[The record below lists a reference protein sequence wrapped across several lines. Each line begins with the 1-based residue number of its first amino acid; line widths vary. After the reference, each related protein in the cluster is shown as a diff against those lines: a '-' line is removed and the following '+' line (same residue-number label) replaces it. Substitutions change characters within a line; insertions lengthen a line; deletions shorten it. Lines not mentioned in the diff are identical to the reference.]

1 MDYKCK
7 FCSKI
12 YKRKIPF
19 DKHVIICEINHKTIT
34 TFDTRCQESEDIY
47 DNEKLS
53 NLVLILF
60 KKVDDLEKKIQ
71 KISIIQK
78 KKINIENW
86 LNENKLYTPSI
97 TFNDWVS
104 NIEIN
109 DVSIY
114 NLIQN
119 DFIIGLIQIL
129 EHYIYLSDIPLKAF
143 DKKIDDLYS
152 YDGEKWT
159 LMTRD
164 QFNNFIVKISR
175 KILNTG
181 MIIII
186 DTPNLNKDFEINI
199 KKINGGNFKDDRIHT
214 LIKKDIYSKIKID
227 IKNIIE
233 YEFN

>member
-1 MDYKCK
+1 M
-7 FCSKI
+7 
-12 YKRKIPF
+12 R
-19 DKHVIICEINHKTIT
+19 

-71 KISIIQK
+71 KINIIQK

-109 DVSIY
+109 DVNIY
-114 NLIQN
+114 NIIQN

-175 KILNTG
+175 KILNMG

-214 LIKKDIYSKIKID
+214 LIKRDIYSKIKID